1 MHRYAFAVCVHG
13 VFATAT
19 GNQPASVIT
28 GEAVGSNGF
37 VRSAKEKRYGY
48 RCKRRAM

>member
-1 MHRYAFAVCVHG
+1 MPLKKKAKYRSKTEPVKAA
-13 VFATAT
+13 A

-37 VRSAKEKRYGY
+37 VRSAKEKRYG
-48 RCKRRAM
+48 